1 MESAG
6 PRSAGFDLAR
16 DDATAPGSATAGP
29 APGRADAAVPD
40 SPGPGQART
49 DRADGPLMSLER
61 LRVLRE
67 LADRGTVAAVAE
79 ALSMTPSAVSQQLK
93 VLAREAGVALLE
105 PDGRRVRLTDAG
117 RALVVRA
124 DEVLEAME
132 RAVSEMA
139 EYRGSPRGRVRV
151 ALFPSGA
158 TLLLPHVL
166 AELEDS
172 GVEVVA
178 ADEDVPPS
186 EVQRLLADY
195 DLVLTHRDERSP
207 SLGGPRV
214 SSRVLMREPID
225 VVVAPGHRLAR
236 QGAVVP
242 AELADETWISVRT
255 GFPVDDVLRSIA
267 TVTGV
272 QPRIAQ
278 RLNEFSVIEALVA
291 ADYGV
296 ALMPR
301 YAVRHPDLVMLRLA
315 GVRAARVYDLAT
327 RTHADKRPAVAMVI
341 AAFQTA
347 ARRATGLE

>member
-1 MESAG
+1 
-6 PRSAGFDLAR
+6 
-16 DDATAPGSATAGP
+16 
-29 APGRADAAVPD
+29 
-40 SPGPGQART
+40 
-49 DRADGPLMSLER
+49 MSVER

-124 DEVLEAME
+124 DEVLAAME
-132 RAVSEMA
+132 RAATEMA
-139 EYRGSPRGRVRV
+139 SYRGSPRGQVRV

-158 TLLLPHVL
+158 ALLLPRVL
-166 AELEDS
+166 AELAGS

-178 ADEDVPPS
+178 RDEDVPSS
-186 EVQRLLADY
+186 EVPRLLADY
-195 DLVLTHRDERSP
+195 DVVLTHRDERSP
-207 SLGGPRV
+207 SITGPRV
-214 SSRVLMREPID
+214 ASRLLMREPID
-225 VVVAPGHRLAR
+225 VAVAAGHRLAGK
-236 QGAVVP
+236 GAVVP
-242 AELADETWISVRT
+242 GELADETWISVRS

-267 TVTGV
+267 TITGV

-278 RLNEFSVIEALVA
+278 RLIEFSVIEALVA
-291 ADYGV
+291 SGYGV

-301 YAVRHPDLVMLRLA
+301 HAVRHPDLVMLRLA

-327 RTHADKRPAVAMVI
+327 RPHAEQRPAVAAVL
-341 AAFQTA
+341 AAFRSA
-347 ARRATGLE
+347 AERATAEPS